1 MRRTITTL
9 LTVLVLSMPVAE
21 ATAAVKTT
29 KKKTIVVTK
38 KFTGAAVQAG
48 RWGSLQ
54 VTIVVRKTTTITG
67 TKRKVTRKMT
77 ALSVPTYPNHTDRSV
92 YINSQ
97 ALPILKSEALRAQS
111 ANINLVSGATN
122 TSEAF
127 AQSLQSAILKAKKA

>member
-1 MRRTITTL
+1 MRRAITTL
-9 LTVLVLSMPVAE
+9 LTAAVIAMPVAQ

-29 KKKTIVVTK
+29 KKKIVVTK
-38 KFTGAAVQAG
+38 KFAGSGVEAG
-48 RWGSLQ
+48 RWGTLQ

-67 TKRKVTRKMT
+67 AKKKVTRKMT
-77 ALSVPTYPNHTDRSV
+77 AISVPTYPNHTDRSV

-111 ANINLVSGATN
+111 TNINLVSGASD
-122 TSEAF
+122 TSYAF